1 MKNKANAGFTLP
13 EIIIGM
19 MILLLIF
26 GAVTGLLSSGLT
38 ASKYNLSKAN
48 SLSAARNAVNQIE
61 EIARYASKIDSPTT
75 SSGSG
80 NELQLET
87 SDGSV
92 YRVYIAKDNNEQN
105 AIFIDKNSSNI
116 KKLANGMIA
125 NGGIVFSRDTNDP
138 TMLLIEVT
146 INDASFSGSPNTS
159 ISSRVK
165 LLNLSS

>member
-1 MKNKANAGFTLP
+1 M
-13 EIIIGM
+13 
-19 MILLLIF
+19 
-26 GAVTGLLSSGLT
+26 
-38 ASKYNLSKAN
+38 
-48 SLSAARNAVNQIE
+48 
-61 EIARYASKIDSPTT
+61 
-75 SSGSG
+75 
-80 NELQLET
+80 ET

-125 NGGIVFSRDTNDP
+125 DDGIVFSRDTNDP

-146 INDASFSGSPNTS
+146 INDASFSGRPNTS